1 MGELV
6 NLEEY
11 RKQKEQEETE
21 KIQEELQQLKE
32 KIEGM
37 IQPQPNYIPVFP
49 QDEYFQWHPP
59 HLISY
64 QDYETDFSW
73 GAPESYEFMI
83 DSDFDWEKS

>member
-1 MGELV
+1 
-6 NLEEY
+6 
-11 RKQKEQEETE
+11 
-21 KIQEELQQLKE
+21 
-32 KIEGM
+32 M